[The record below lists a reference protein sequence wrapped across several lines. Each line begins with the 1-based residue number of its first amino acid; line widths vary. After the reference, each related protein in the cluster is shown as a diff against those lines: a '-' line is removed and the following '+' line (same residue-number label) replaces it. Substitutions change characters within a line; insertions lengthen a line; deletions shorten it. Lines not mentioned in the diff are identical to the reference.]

1 MENFSP
7 EEYWKAIVLY
17 GLNASTYKIAFGKTL
32 LELCEKGQN
41 KVSWEV
47 LSTEFLNQYQIRL
60 NIDKPMPQLD
70 NSSRKTVMERV
81 VDSMKFN
88 LSMDEAISEVGK
100 NAFGDVIHRFD
111 NLAGIDDVKGMFYRF
126 QDGKYIE
133 LTDRLFIIHSKNLT
147 EVKDELNA
155 RWSLLEGAFS
165 MIGHNYELSN
175 DVRSIY
181 LQSATERKNLTT
193 QIPFLQ
199 GYQGNI
205 CFYCGESLNNT
216 ATHVDHVLPRQV
228 LNNDEIWNLVLSH
241 DHCNLSKLDKIV
253 GLHYIEKLHKRNENI
268 MRSNH
273 PWKKKIELAL
283 GSTDEKRK
291 SKLIWHYENIK
302 NVIGHNN
309 YWGGIKNYNPEIDPF
324 YRKFISQ
331 MTSYKAPSKSK
342 IIPRTIIQDSFDF

>member
-1 MENFSP
+1 MDNFSP
-7 EEYWKAIVLY
+7 EEYWKAIILY

-32 LELCEKGQN
+32 LALCEQGKS

-47 LSTEFLNQYQIRL
+47 LSKEFLHQYQVRL
-60 NIDKPMPQLD
+60 NIDNPMPQLD

-81 VDSMKFN
+81 VDSMRFN
-88 LSMDEAISEVGK
+88 LSLDQAVSEVGK

-133 LTDRLFIIHSKNLT
+133 LTDRLFLIHSKNLT
-147 EVKDELNA
+147 EVEEELNA

-175 DVRSIY
+175 DIRSIY

-241 DHCNLSKLDKIV
+241 DHCNLSKLDTIV
-253 GLHYIEKLHKRNENI
+253 GLHYVEKLHKRNENI

-273 PWKKKIELAL
+273 PYKKKIELAL
-283 GSTDEKRK
+283 GSSEERRK
-291 SKLIWHYENIK
+291 SKLMLHYENIK
-302 NVIGHNN
+302 NVIGHNH
-309 YWGGIKNYNPEIDPF
+309 YWGGIKNYNPETDPF

-331 MTSYKAPSKSK
+331 MTSYKSPSKSI
-342 IIPRTIIQDSFDF
+342 IIPITTNQDSFDF